1 METNLPLRIPLQPY
15 LLNAYHFKLGLKYLS
30 RINAIPKGTIYLL
43 FIWGKGTWEHRSV
56 RNHKIKNAEGL
67 YVLGQQFEL
76 IKFLT
81 KYGEFDIIVFELNPI
96 VFQQVFGIS
105 TKSIINEIVCM
116 NEKLPLGSDETP
128 HPVSA
133 EVTLAIQLQ
142 KFENL
147 LWEKIQ
153 AKDDFPVDDLNQA
166 ISLID
171 FYAGNI
177 CIKKLAEMLQ
187 MCTRSLERR
196 FHAILGISPK
206 AYSKIIQFNYAF
218 RMMVQTSKKV
228 VDIAHEA
235 GYYDQAHFVN
245 HFRKVCGMCPSQFW
259 AERNLSCGNEM
270 PEKFN
275 KEDIMSSD
283 TFYYQNQLYFYWL
296 SHFSKI
302 KYFFLPMFEYWPMK
316 NCWSQSS

>member
-1 METNLPLRIPLQPY
+1 MPLRVPLQPY
-15 LLNAYHFKLGLKYLS
+15 LLKAYHFKLGLKYLS
-30 RINAIPKGTIYLL
+30 LINAIPKGSIFLF
-43 FIWGKGTWEHRSV
+43 FIWGRGTWEHRKV
-56 RNHKIKNAEGL
+56 RKYTVKNAEGL

-76 IKFLT
+76 IKFST
-81 KYGEFDIIVFELNPI
+81 KYDEFDIIVFEFNPI

-105 TKSIINEIVCM
+105 TKSIVNEIVFM
-116 NEKLPLGSDETP
+116 NEKLSLGRDET
-128 HPVSA
+128 HIPVSG
-133 EVTLAIQLQ
+133 EETLAIQLQ

-147 LWEKIQ
+147 LWRKIQ
-153 AKDDFPVDDLNQA
+153 EKKDIAFDDVNQA

-218 RMMVQTSKKV
+218 RMMVQTDKKV

-245 HFRKVCGMCPSQFW
+245 HFRKVCGMCPTQFW
-259 AERNLSCGNEM
+259 TERNLSCGKVMSDKFKM
-270 PEKFN
+270 PHN
-275 KEDIMSSD
+275 MSSD
-283 TFYYQNQLYFYWL
+283 TFFYQNQLFFY
-296 SHFSKI
+296 
-302 KYFFLPMFEYWPMK
+302 
-316 NCWSQSS
+316 